1 MPDIAKVDAD
11 GMLIAVE
18 TVTADRHRTDPQAGT
33 VALPDGHDMRQR
45 LKGYRWDFRRHCFLP
60 LTTEPLEV
68 AERDTPDLVEALV
81 QAIEHLEQALNIPL
95 PKRSK
100 QALRA
105 YRRIVPIQ
113 EPGPRSQEPGE
124 QKESDPDA

>member
-1 MPDIAKVDAD
+1 MPDIAKVDVD
-11 GMLIAVE
+11 GTLIAVE
-18 TVTADRHRTDPQAGT
+18 TVTVDAHRTDPQAGI
-33 VALPDGHDMRQR
+33 VALPDGHDMRRR

-81 QAIEHLEQALNIPL
+81 QAIEHLEQALNVPL

-105 YRRIVPIQ
+105 YRRLVPRRQ
-113 EPGPRSQEPGE
+113 EPEDRGE
-124 QKESDPDA
+124 MSDVST

>member
-1 MPDIAKVDAD
+1 MPDLAKLDSD
-11 GMLIAVE
+11 GTLIAVE
-18 TVTADRHRTDPQAGT
+18 TVTADQHRTDLQAGI
-33 VALPDGHDMRQR
+33 VALPEGHDMRQR

-60 LTTEPLEV
+60 LSTEPLEV

-81 QAIEHLEQALNIPL
+81 QAVEHLEQALNVPL

-105 YRRIVPIQ
+105 YRRHVPRAQ
-113 EPGPRSQEPGE
+113 ETGDR
-124 QKESDPDA
+124 

>member
-1 MPDIAKVDAD
+1 MPDIAKLDAD
-11 GMLIAVE
+11 GTLIAVE
-18 TVTADRHRTDPQAGT
+18 TVISDQHRTDPQAGT

-45 LKGYRWDFRRHCFLP
+45 LNGYRWDFRRHCFLP

-81 QAIEHLEQALNIPL
+81 QAVEHLEQALNVPL

-105 YRRIVPIQ
+105 YRRIVPRAQ
-113 EPGPRSQEPGE
+113 ETGDR
-124 QKESDPDA
+124 

>member
-1 MPDIAKVDAD
+1 MPDIARLDRD
-11 GMLIAVE
+11 GTLIAVE
-18 TVTADRHRTDPQAGT
+18 TVTVDAHRTDPQAGI

-60 LTTEPLEV
+60 LSTEPIEV

-81 QAIEHLEQALNIPL
+81 QAIEHLEQALSVPL
-95 PKRSK
+95 PKHSQ

-105 YRRIVPIQ
+105 YRRIVPR
-113 EPGPRSQEPGE
+113 RSDGDEIKASGDNE
-124 QKESDPDA
+124 

>member
-11 GMLIAVE
+11 GTLIAVE

-105 YRRIVPIQ
+105 YRRLVPRRQ
-113 EPGPRSQEPGE
+113 ETGDR
-124 QKESDPDA
+124 

>member
-1 MPDIAKVDAD
+1 MPDIAKLDAD
-11 GMLIAVE
+11 GTLIAVE

-60 LTTEPLEV
+60 LTTEPIEV

-81 QAIEHLEQALNIPL
+81 QAIEHLEKELNIPL

>member
-1 MPDIAKVDAD
+1 MPDIAKLDED

-18 TVTADRHRTDPQAGT
+18 TVTADAHRTDPQAGM

-60 LTTEPLEV
+60 LTTEPIEV
-68 AERDTPDLVEALV
+68 AERDSPELVEALV
-81 QAIEHLEQALNIPL
+81 QAVEHLEEALNVPL

-100 QALRA
+100 RALRA
-105 YRRIVPIQ
+105 YRRIVPLRSDAHDPRVE
-113 EPGPRSQEPGE
+113 EPGGGDDE
-124 QKESDPDA
+124 

>member
-1 MPDIAKVDAD
+1 MPDIARLDAD
-11 GMLIAVE
+11 GTLIAVE
-18 TVTADRHRTDPQAGT
+18 TVTADQHSTDLQAGT
-33 VALPDGHDMRQR
+33 VALPDGHDMRRR

-81 QAIEHLEQALNIPL
+81 QAIEHLEQALNVPL

-100 QALRA
+100 RALRA
-105 YRRIVPIQ
+105 YRRVVPR
-113 EPGPRSQEPGE
+113 RSDGDE
-124 QKESDPDA
+124 

>member
-1 MPDIAKVDAD
+1 MPDIARLDAD

-18 TVTADRHRTDPQAGT
+18 TVTPDQHRTDPQAGI

-60 LTTEPLEV
+60 LTTEPIEV

-81 QAIEHLEQALNIPL
+81 QAIEHFEQALNVPL
-95 PKRSK
+95 PKRSQ
-100 QALRA
+100 QALRS
-105 YRRIVPIQ
+105 YRRIVPRRTDGDEI
-113 EPGPRSQEPGE
+113 
-124 QKESDPDA
+124 KESGDGE

>member
-1 MPDIAKVDAD
+1 MPDLEKLDAD
-11 GMLIAVE
+11 GTLIAVE
-18 TVTADRHRTDPQAGT
+18 AVTADQHRTDPQAGI

-60 LTTEPLEV
+60 LSTEPIEV

-81 QAIEHLEQALNIPL
+81 QAVEHLEQALNVPL

-105 YRRIVPIQ
+105 YRRIVPR
-113 EPGPRSQEPGE
+113 RSDGD
-124 QKESDPDA
+124 ESKASGDNE

>member
-1 MPDIAKVDAD
+1 MPDIAKLDSE

-18 TVTADRHRTDPQAGT
+18 TVTADQHRTDPQAGS

-81 QAIEHLEQALNIPL
+81 QAVEHLEQALDVPL

-105 YRRIVPIQ
+105 YRRIVPRRTDGD
-113 EPGPRSQEPGE
+113 E
-124 QKESDPDA
+124 

>member
-1 MPDIAKVDAD
+1 MPDLAKLDAD
-11 GMLIAVE
+11 GTLIAVE
-18 TVTADRHRTDPQAGT
+18 TVTADEHRTDPQAGI

-60 LTTEPLEV
+60 LSTEPIDV

-81 QAIEHLEQALNIPL
+81 QAIEHLEQALDVPL

-105 YRRIVPIQ
+105 YRRIVPR
-113 EPGPRSQEPGE
+113 RSDGD
-124 QKESDPDA
+124 ESKASGDNE

>member
-1 MPDIAKVDAD
+1 MPDLAKLDSD
-11 GMLIAVE
+11 GTLIAVE
-18 TVTADRHRTDPQAGT
+18 TVSADEHRTDPQAGI

-60 LTTEPLEV
+60 LTTEPLDA

-81 QAIEHLEQALNIPL
+81 QAVEHLEQALNVPL
-95 PKRSK
+95 PKRSQ

-105 YRRIVPIQ
+105 YRRVVPR
-113 EPGPRSQEPGE
+113 RSDGGE
-124 QKESDPDA
+124 